1 MSQAAPRGA
10 DMAYDDADC
19 WKEAARLRRE
29 HPGWVVI
36 WLASTREYRAYR
48 LSQAR
53 RDIALTAQVPEGLE
67 TQIRQV
73 ERPSGT
79 SLVTRRRDPH
89 DRSGPGPARPADH
102 SPAIPSQTEHGH
114 D

>member
-1 MSQAAPRGA
+1 MSQAAPCGG

-36 WLASTREYRAYR
+36 WLGRTREYRAYR

-53 RDIALTAQVPEGLE
+53 RDIALAAQAPEDLDAK
-67 TQIRQV
+67 IRQA
-73 ERPSGT
+73 ERASGT

-89 DRSGPGPARPADH
+89 DRRRPAPARPADH
-102 SPAIPSQTEHGH
+102 SAAIPSHTEHRH